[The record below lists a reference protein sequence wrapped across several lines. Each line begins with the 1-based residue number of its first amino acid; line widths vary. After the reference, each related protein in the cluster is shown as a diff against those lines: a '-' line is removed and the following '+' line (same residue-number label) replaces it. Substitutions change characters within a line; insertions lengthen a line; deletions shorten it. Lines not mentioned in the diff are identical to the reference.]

1 MADIMFAGIGGQGV
15 LTAGKILIQIAA
27 ETGKNVSWTSEYSAE
42 MRGGI
47 ALCRVVVSD
56 VEIGSPYPDN
66 LDVLVC
72 MNEDAYNTYVGQM
85 ADGGKVIINKSLFGN
100 REYPDNLEVIGVDAM
115 GISADLDN
123 ARGANLVMMGA
134 MIAATHML
142 DKQQFSDTLRDY
154 FEHKGKTSEKNV
166 KSFEAGYEKAEKI
179 SHSGSVEAD

>member
-27 ETGKNVSWTSEYSAE
+27 ENGKNVSWTSEYSAE

-56 VEIGSPYPDN
+56 EEIGSPYPDS

-72 MNEDAYNTYVGQM
+72 MNEDAYLTYVDQV
-85 ADGGKVIINKSLFGN
+85 ADGGKVIINKALFGD
-100 REYPDNLEVIGVDAM
+100 REYPERLEIIGVDAM
-115 GISADLDN
+115 GISSELGN

-134 MIAATHML
+134 MIAATGMM
-142 DKQQFSDTLRDY
+142 DKQQFSDTLKDY
-154 FEHKGKTSEKNV
+154 FEHKGKPSEKNV
-166 KSFEAGYEKAEKI
+166 QCFETGYDKAEKI
-179 SHSGSVEAD
+179 S

>member
-27 ETGKNVSWTSEYSAE
+27 ENGKNVSWTSEYSAE

-56 VEIGSPYPDN
+56 EEIGSPYPDT

-72 MNEDAYNTYVGQM
+72 MNEDAYNTYVDQV
-85 ADGGKVIINKSLFGN
+85 ADGGRVIINKSLFSC

-115 GISADLDN
+115 GISAELDN

-134 MIAATHML
+134 MIAATNML
-142 DKQQFSDTLRDY
+142 DKQQFSDTLKDY
-154 FEHKGKTSEKNV
+154 FEHIGKPGEKNV
-166 KSFEAGYEKAEKI
+166 KCFEAGYENAGKI
-179 SHSGSVEAD
+179 H

>member
-27 ETGKNVSWTSEYSAE
+27 ENGKNVSWTSEYSAE

-47 ALCRVVVSD
+47 ALCRVVV
-56 VEIGSPYPDN
+56 
-66 LDVLVC
+66 C
-72 MNEDAYNTYVGQM
+72 MNEDAYNTYVGQV